1 DVEVLCS
8 RGAAQA
14 IVGLGREVAA
24 FAGGRWTEEGMRRL
38 DLPWKASGGFDLKV
52 EDEEGCPR
60 YLAQVLEDVRVGPS
74 PRWVVRRLEAMGV
87 RAINNVVDATQLVMF
102 EYGQPLHAFDLDRLK
117 GEAVRGRRARAG
129 ESLRTLD
136 GKARALD
143 PEVLVIADGEHAVAL
158 GGIMGGEDSE
168 VRGDTSR
175 LLLECASFDPQRV
188 RRGVVR
194 LGLKTDA
201 SRRFER
207 GVDPQIGPTAVA
219 RFLELMRDLSPDAR
233 AGAAA
238 ESRGPVARAL
248 PVPMRPERCAALPAL
263 PLP

>member
-1 DVEVLCS
+1 
-8 RGAAQA
+8 
-14 IVGLGREVAA
+14 
-24 FAGGRWTEEGMRRL
+24 
-38 DLPWKASGGFDLKV
+38 
-52 EDEEGCPR
+52 
-60 YLAQVLEDVRVGPS
+60 VRVGPS

-117 GEAVRGRRARAG
+117 GEAVRVRRARAG

-143 PEVLVIADGEHAVAL
+143 PEVVVSADGEHAVAL

-248 PVPMRPERCAALPAL
+248 PLRMRPERRDALLGLPIPAADQESLLRSLGFRVVRKKDTLDVIPPSWRRDVQIEEDVIEEVARAHGYDAIPEPMPEL
-263 PLP
+263 KGATAHRS